1 MRHFLTLDPC
11 GPRHIEPEALELL
24 VHHRWPGNVRELA
37 NVIERA
43 KILAEGPSIAAGDLP
58 DELRRPP
65 LSELPCPAAPI
76 DFLSIFHADPAS
88 SSGMSLGALEHQ
100 HIAQAMEAAGGNK
113 ARAARALG
121 ISRRRLY
128 RLLEKHGEI
137 PGNNLIFIR
146 DFGCL

>member
-1 MRHFLTLDPC
+1 MPPLRERIEDIPLLVRHFLTLDPC

-24 VHHRWPGNVRELA
+24 VHHRWPGNVRKLA

-65 LSELPCPAAPI
+65 LSKLPCPAAPPGVVKR
-76 DFLSIFHADPAS
+76 DEPE
-88 SSGMSLGALEHQ
+88 ALERQ
-100 HIAQAMEAAGGNK
+100 HIRQAMEAAGGNK
-113 ARAARALG
+113 VRAARALG

-128 RLLEKHGEI
+128 RLLEKQRLDD
-137 PGNNLIFIR
+137 PTTA
-146 DFGCL
+146 

>member
-1 MRHFLTLDPC
+1 MRERIEDVPLLVRHFLTLDPC

-43 KILAEGPSIAAGDLP
+43 KILAEGPSIAVGDLP

-65 LSELPCPAAPI
+65 LSELPCQAAP
-76 DFLSIFHADPAS
+76 PAS
-88 SSGMSLGALEHQ
+88 SSGMSLGALERQ
-100 HIAQAMEAAGGNK
+100 HILQAMEAAGGNK
-113 ARAARALG
+113 VRAARALG

-128 RLLEKHGEI
+128 RLLEKQGLDG
-137 PGNNLIFIR
+137 PATA
-146 DFGCL
+146 